1 MKLVLITFAGN
12 KKYLEILFSYILKYK
27 KYIDEYKLFVATT
40 NREDIEYMNDFKK
53 NNEDFVKMEYYKEN
67 GNIILNDRNKIWDYA
82 YSICQDDDTIYLKL
96 DDDIVFLE
104 ESLFTDFIKYRETSD
119 APLLYPVIIN
129 NIYFSNLFSN
139 KNIYDNNLKGNMI
152 ETWPITYRRIKPFI
166 ESKKQKKDIKIG
178 KITEL
183 REVLCPISWGNLNY
197 CVGLHNLF
205 IEKLKKNEIQC
216 FYMDNHIVRNKFPV
230 SISCCSWKGNQLK
243 KINQSIGN
251 VFDDEPWWT
260 IWMPTWLDKNNEVY
274 GKTIVGHYSYYKQR
288 ELGLDNTDI
297 LKKYNDI
304 KNIMI

>member
-166 ESKKQKKDIKIG
+166 ESKKK
-178 KITEL
+178 
-183 REVLCPISWGNLNY
+183 
-197 CVGLHNLF
+197 
-205 IEKLKKNEIQC
+205 
-216 FYMDNHIVRNKFPV
+216 
-230 SISCCSWKGNQLK
+230 K
-243 KINQSIGN
+243 KI
-251 VFDDEPWWT
+251 
-260 IWMPTWLDKNNEVY
+260 
-274 GKTIVGHYSYYKQR
+274 
-288 ELGLDNTDI
+288 
-297 LKKYNDI
+297 LKLVK
-304 KNIMI
+304 